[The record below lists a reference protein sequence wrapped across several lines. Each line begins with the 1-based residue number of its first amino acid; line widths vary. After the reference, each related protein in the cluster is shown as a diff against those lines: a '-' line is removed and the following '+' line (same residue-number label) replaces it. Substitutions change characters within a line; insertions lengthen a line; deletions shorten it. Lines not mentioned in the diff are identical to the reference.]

1 MKSTFFKMFT
11 AVIILGVAAYS
22 YMKKFYPLIA
32 IAAGS
37 CIVVFWT
44 VILIWEKYLESS
56 IKSTDEKLQKKL
68 LSS

>member
-1 MKSTFFKMFT
+1 MFT
-11 AVIILGVAAYS
+11 VVIILGVVVYS
-22 YMKKFYPLIA
+22 YIKKFDPLIV

-37 CIVVFWT
+37 VILIFWA